1 MKKINLSIKEP
12 KPNKIGFRSAV
23 SIYKEKFSDKEITF
37 KPKFSVTKN
46 ITFANY
52 GKIANNLAKAFN
64 NIKALKF

>member
-1 MKKINLSIKEP
+1 MEKRKSSIKEP
-12 KPNKIGFRSAV
+12 KPNKLGFRSSV

-52 GKIANNLAKAFN
+52 GKIANNLAKAF
-64 NIKALKF
+64 KRLKPLKF